1 VERKTIMSFVVKS
14 KIQEFAKKNNLMV
27 GSDFYGALDKEIERI
42 LKAAA
47 KRCTENKRKTLKAY
61 DL

>member
-1 VERKTIMSFVVKS
+1 MSFVVKS

-47 KRCTENKRKTLKAY
+47 KTLKAY

>member
-1 VERKTIMSFVVKS
+1 MSYVVKS
-14 KIQEFAKKNNLMV
+14 KVQEFAKKKDMNV
-27 GSDFYGALDKEIERI
+27 GSDFYGELDKKVEE
-42 LKAAA
+42 LLTAAA

>member
-1 VERKTIMSFVVKS
+1 MSFVVKS

-42 LKAAA
+42 LTAAA

>member
-1 VERKTIMSFVVKS
+1 MSYVVKS
-14 KIQEFAKKNNLMV
+14 KIQEFAKKHEMNV
-27 GSDFYGALDKEIERI
+27 GSDFYPELDKKIEEL
-42 LKAAA
+42 LKEAS

>member
-1 VERKTIMSFVVKS
+1 MSYIVKS
-14 KIQEFAKKNNLMV
+14 KIQEFAKKKGLMV
-27 GSDFYGALDKEIERI
+27 GSDFYGALDKAVEGL
-42 LKAAA
+42 LKDAA